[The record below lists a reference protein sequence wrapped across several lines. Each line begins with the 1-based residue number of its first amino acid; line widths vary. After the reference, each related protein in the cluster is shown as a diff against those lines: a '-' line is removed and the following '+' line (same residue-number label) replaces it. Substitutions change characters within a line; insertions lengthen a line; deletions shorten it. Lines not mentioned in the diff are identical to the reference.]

1 MHDKV
6 MLLEKR
12 NHNKDKSCLY
22 CNNLLKIH
30 KEKLTVQRQN
40 QAIIDK
46 ENYMKKYV
54 QIIQDPSVSPN

>member
-54 QIIQDPSVSPN
+54 